1 MQEQP
6 TLEMVSVGLATHAT
20 SNSNRSFSTVLIML
34 SYRMSAWKRK
44 TKISLNSVVKEW
56 VEMASLAKGE
66 SLSNKKMIHLG
77 GKKQSSWIFLNLNLA
92 CINRCMMKYM
102 IYFDVLMY
110 IFQSDAYNSSTSTE
124 ENTYSV
130 TSSW

>member
-1 MQEQP
+1 
-6 TLEMVSVGLATHAT
+6 
-20 SNSNRSFSTVLIML
+20 
-34 SYRMSAWKRK
+34 
-44 TKISLNSVVKEW
+44 
-56 VEMASLAKGE
+56 
-66 SLSNKKMIHLG
+66 
-77 GKKQSSWIFLNLNLA
+77 
-92 CINRCMMKYM
+92 MMKYM